1 MTSNSLSKFIL
12 VLNGIIVEVDVGF
25 NIDRKIDITNSCK
38 KLQKRLG
45 YYHKEFSELTRA
57 PRMPLIGEERA
68 NVERIYNEAV
78 ANRIDLRKFNLD

>member
-1 MTSNSLSKFIL
+1 M